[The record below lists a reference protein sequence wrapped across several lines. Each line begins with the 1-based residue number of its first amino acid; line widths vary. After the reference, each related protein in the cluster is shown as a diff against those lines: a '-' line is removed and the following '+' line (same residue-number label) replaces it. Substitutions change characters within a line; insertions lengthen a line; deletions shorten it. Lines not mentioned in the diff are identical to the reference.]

1 MGRRKTYDREA
12 IAARAMRLFWERGYH
27 ATSTRDLTTAMGV
40 NPYSLYAEF
49 GSKEGLYAAA
59 IAHYEATVVERH
71 FGSLDADGASLP
83 EVRQV
88 LVFFGDNGTRPHSE
102 LGCLVCNAGAEL
114 APSPE
119 QSEASTARFVDR
131 LTRGFA
137 HALGNAEAAG
147 LLVDGAPV
155 SALARF
161 FPTVLMG
168 IFLQSRARVHADV
181 IRAAA
186 DQALPRLDTVT
197 R

>member
-12 IAARAMRLFWERGYH
+12 IAAQAMRLFWENGYH
-27 ATSTRDLTTAMGV
+27 ATSTRELTTAMGV

-49 GSKEGLYAAA
+49 GSKEGLYSAA

-71 FGSLDADGASLP
+71 FGALEADGASLP
-83 EVRQV
+83 EIRGV
-88 LVFFGDNGTRPHSE
+88 LEFFGANGSRQHSE
-102 LGCLVCNAGAEL
+102 LGCLLCNAGAEL

-119 QSEASTARFVDR
+119 LSEASTARFVDR
-131 LTRGFA
+131 MTGGFA
-137 HALGNAEAAG
+137 NALGNAAEAK
-147 LLVDGAPV
+147 LLVEDAPID
-155 SALARF
+155 ALARF

-168 IFLQSRARVHADV
+168 IFLQSRARVDADT

-186 DQALPRLDTVT
+186 DQALARLDSVI